1 MSVRALHTAF
11 RTGRR
16 NPVEVLEERLPLI
29 APWQERTHLFVEWN
43 VERAIKAAEA
53 SWKRYRDGTFRS
65 EWDGVL
71 VGLKDLIDVEG
82 QATTAGSG
90 VRLDHRAVADAAVTR
105 RLREGGAL
113 YQLGKLNLHE
123 FAYGPT
129 GSSSYFG
136 PVGNPWAPDR
146 MAGGSSS
153 GSAAAVASGLM
164 WGALGT
170 DTGGSIR
177 IPAALS
183 GISGLK
189 PTYGAISTE
198 GVVPLSW
205 SLDHVG
211 PMARTVADVQSLW
224 GLLTGRAPV
233 ERPMRRP
240 RVYWPQASQIVCY
253 DPALDAYLQD
263 AIAQIL
269 ESLDAEVIRGPLID
283 LEEIWL
289 AQSIIIGSEAL
300 SYHWQSLN
308 DRAGDYQPD
317 VRERL
322 AQGGAHLAVEYLA
335 ALRWRQ
341 ETSRRY
347 DAWFQSYDWMVLPTV
362 PVLAPYHTDTAIRN
376 PEGAIEDVR
385 AVLTRFTAPFN
396 FLGLPALSLPFGR
409 LHGLPVGIQLV
420 APRGHDDLLL
430 AWGEDIQ
437 TRFPDST
444 AIPPGGLA

>member
-1 MSVRALHTAF
+1 MNVRALHAAF
-11 RTGRR
+11 RTGQR
-16 NPVEVLEERLPLI
+16 NPVEVLEERLPFI
-29 APWQERTHLFVEWN
+29 EPWQEGTRLFVEWN
-43 VERAIKAAEA
+43 AERAMKAAEA
-53 SWKRYRDGTFRS
+53 SWKRYREGTFLS
-65 EWDGVL
+65 EWDGVM
-71 VGLKDLIDVEG
+71 VGLKDLIDVAG
-82 QATTAGSG
+82 QPTTAGSG
-90 VRLDHRAVADAAVTR
+90 VRLDHRAEADAAVTR
-105 RLREGGAL
+105 RLREGGAV

-136 PVGNPWAPDR
+136 PVGNPWAPER

-170 DTGGSIR
+170 DTGGSVR

-183 GISGLK
+183 GVSGLK

-211 PMARTVADVQSLW
+211 PMARTVDDVQSLW
-224 GLLTGRAPV
+224 SFLTGRAPV
-233 ERPMRRP
+233 ERPRRRP
-240 RVYWPQASQIVCY
+240 RVFWPEGSQMACY
-253 DPALDAYLQD
+253 DPELDTYLHNG
-263 AIAQIL
+263 IAQIL
-269 ESLDAEVIRGPLID
+269 GSVDAEVTRGPLMD

-300 SYHWQSLN
+300 SYHWESLT

-322 AQGGAHLAVEYLA
+322 IQGGAHLAVEYLA

-341 ETSRRY
+341 ETARRY
-347 DAWFQSYDWMVLPTV
+347 DAWFQSYDWMILPTV

-376 PEGAIEDVR
+376 PQGALEDVR

-396 FLGLPALSLPFGR
+396 FLGLPALALPFGQ
-409 LHGLPVGIQLV
+409 LQGLPVGIQLV
-420 APRGHDDLLL
+420 APRGQDDLLL
-430 AWGEDIQ
+430 AWGKDIQ
-437 TRFPDST
+437 ARFPDST